1 MTPSARRG
9 ERASRRALRA
19 SGRAPHAVPRALAL
33 ATVVGVLV
41 LAGCSGPSGA
51 APGTAS
57 PSASAST
64 AAAGCVAD
72 PARTIAAKP
81 GATTMSALPAE
92 TVAKLDAAAA
102 KAFAL
107 GASPGAVVGVRTP
120 AGTWTK
126 AYGTADLAGTPMQ
139 VGMHTRI
146 ASLTKMYTA
155 TIVRQL
161 AQEGKLTLTDT
172 IGKYVDGIPNGD
184 AITLTQLADM
194 TSGVASYTM
203 NDQLLQKYFADPT
216 AVYTPEEVIA
226 AGAAVSP
233 LFPPGEGFAYSN
245 TNTVLLGKV
254 IEKVTGQD
262 IGSLLQQ
269 RIFDPLHLA
278 NTSWPGTSAAL
289 PEPYARGYTL
299 NGNSATPDAPA
310 DSTDWNPSWSF
321 AAGEIISD
329 IDDLLTMGRALGTG
343 QGLLDAKSQE
353 LRLTSFSEIGYGFGM
368 SCSQGWV
375 GHTGDLSGYNTSLFY
390 DTATDTTVA
399 VQTNSDIASGGCT
412 TSPTLTDDPGD
423 AICQTPAVRLLVAL
437 TGELGTAYV
446 PPPRK

>member
-1 MTPSARRG
+1 MPS
-9 ERASRRALRA
+9 SRTALPALR
-19 SGRAPHAVPRALAL
+19 RALAL
-33 ATVVGVLV
+33 ATVAGALV
-41 LAGCSGPSGA
+41 LAGCSGSSGA

-57 PSASAST
+57 PSRST
-64 AAAGCVAD
+64 TPAAAGCVAD

-81 GATTMSALPAE
+81 GAKTMSPLPAE

-120 AGTWTK
+120 EGTWTK
-126 AYGTADLAGTPMQ
+126 AYGNADLAGTPMQ
-139 VGMHTRI
+139 IGMHTRI

-155 TIVRQL
+155 TIVLQL
-161 AQEGKLTLTDT
+161 AQEGRLKLDDT

-184 AITLTQLADM
+184 TITLTQLADM

-203 NDQLLQKYFADPT
+203 NKKLLEKYFADPT
-216 AVYTPEEVIA
+216 AVYTPEEVIQ

-254 IEKVTGQD
+254 IEKVTGEDVGRLMQT
-262 IGSLLQQ
+262 

-278 NTSWPGTSAAL
+278 DTSWPGTSAAL

-321 AAGEIISD
+321 TAGEIISD

-343 QGLLDAKSQE
+343 QGLVDAKTQT
-353 LRLTSFSEIGYGFGM
+353 LRLTSFSDIGYGFGL

-399 VQTNSDIASGGCT
+399 VQANSDIASGGCT

>member
-1 MTPSARRG
+1 MPSSRTVPPAL
-9 ERASRRALRA
+9 RRAF
-19 SGRAPHAVPRALAL
+19 ALAAVTAAL
-33 ATVVGVLV
+33 I

-57 PSASAST
+57 PSPST
-64 AAAGCVAD
+64 SPAGCVAD

-81 GATTMSALPAE
+81 GAKTMSPLSAE
-92 TVAKLDAAAA
+92 TVAKLDAVAA

-120 AGTWTK
+120 EGTWTK
-126 AYGTADLAGTPMQ
+126 AYGNADLAGTPMQ

-155 TIVRQL
+155 TIVLQL
-161 AQEGKLTLTDT
+161 AQEGRLKLDDT

-184 AITLTQLADM
+184 TITLTQLADM

-203 NDQLLQKYFADPT
+203 NAKLLEKYFADPT
-216 AVYTPEEVIA
+216 AVYTPEEVIQ

-262 IGSLLQQ
+262 VGRLMQT

-278 NTSWPGTSAAL
+278 HTSWPGTSAAL

-321 AAGEIISD
+321 TAGEIISD

-343 QGLLDAKSQE
+343 QGLVDGKTQT
-353 LRLTSFSEIGYGFGM
+353 LRLTSFSDIGYGFGL
-368 SCSQGWV
+368 SCSQGWI

-423 AICQTPAVRLLVAL
+423 AICQTPAVRLVVAL

>member
-1 MTPSARRG
+1 MITPSRRTP
-9 ERASRRALRA
+9 RR
-19 SGRAPHAVPRALAL
+19 PLAL
-33 ATVVGVLV
+33 AVVVGALV
-41 LAGCSGPSGA
+41 LAGCAGPSGA
-51 APGTAS
+51 APGAASPS
-57 PSASAST
+57 PSASAAT
-64 AAAGCVAD
+64 AGCVAD
-72 PARTIAAKP
+72 PAATIGAKA
-81 GATTMSALPAE
+81 GAKTLSALPAE

-120 AGTWTK
+120 EGTWTK
-126 AYGTADLAGTPMQ
+126 AYGNADLAGTPMQ

-155 TIVRQL
+155 TIVLQL
-161 AQEGKLTLTDT
+161 AQEGKLKLSDT
-172 IGKYVDGIPNGD
+172 ISKYVDGIPNGD
-184 AITLTQLADM
+184 RITLTHLADM

-203 NDQLLQKYFADPT
+203 NEKLLEKYFADPT

-254 IEKVTGQD
+254 IEKVTGEDVGRLMQ
-262 IGSLLQQ
+262 S

-321 AAGEIISD
+321 TAGEIISD

-343 QGLLDAKSQE
+343 QGLVDAKTQT
-353 LRLTSFSEIGYGFGM
+353 LRLTSFSDIGYGFGM

-437 TGELGTAYV
+437 TGELGTAYA

>member
-1 MTPSARRG
+1 M
-9 ERASRRALRA
+9 ASSRTVPQVLR
-19 SGRAPHAVPRALAL
+19 RALAL
-33 ATVVGVLV
+33 AAVTGALV

-57 PSASAST
+57 PSRSAT
-64 AAAGCVAD
+64 PAAAGCVAD

-81 GATTMSALPAE
+81 GAKTMSALPAE
-92 TVAKLDAAAA
+92 TVAALDAAAA

-120 AGTWTK
+120 EGTWTK
-126 AYGTADLAGTPMQ
+126 AYGNADLAGTPMQ

-155 TIVRQL
+155 TIVLQL
-161 AQEGKLTLTDT
+161 AQEGRLALDDT
-172 IGKYVDGIPNGD
+172 IGTYVDGIPNGD
-184 AITLTQLADM
+184 TITLTQLADM
-194 TSGVASYTM
+194 TSGIASYTM
-203 NDQLLQKYFADPT
+203 NDKLLAKYFADPT

-262 IGSLLQQ
+262 VGALMQS

-321 AAGEIISD
+321 TAGEIISD

-343 QGLLDAKSQE
+343 QGLVDAKTQT
-353 LRLTSFSEIGYGFGM
+353 LRLTSFSDIGYGFGL

-375 GHTGDLSGYNTSLFY
+375 GHTGDLAGYNTSLFY

>member
-1 MTPSARRG
+1 MTTP
-9 ERASRRALRA
+9 SRRAPR
-19 SGRAPHAVPRALAL
+19 RALAL
-33 ATVVGVLV
+33 AAVLCGLV
-41 LAGCSGPSGA
+41 LAGCAGPSGA

-57 PSASAST
+57 PSPSAST
-64 AAAGCVAD
+64 AAGCVAD
-72 PARTIAAKP
+72 PAATIAAKP
-81 GATTMSALPAE
+81 GATTMSALPAA
-92 TVAKLDAAAA
+92 TVEKLDAAAA

-120 AGTWTK
+120 EGTWTK
-126 AYGTADLAGTPMQ
+126 AYGDADLAGNPMQ

-155 TIVRQL
+155 TIVLQL
-161 AQEGKLTLTDT
+161 AQEGRLTLSDT

-184 AITLTQLADM
+184 SITLTQLADM

-203 NDQLLQKYFADPT
+203 NEKLLEKYFADPT

-233 LFPPGEGFAYSN
+233 LFPPGDGFAYSN

-254 IEKVTGQD
+254 IEKVTGED
-262 IGSLLQQ
+262 VGRLLQS

-321 AAGEIISD
+321 TAGEIISD

-343 QGLLDAKSQE
+343 QGLVDAKTQT
-353 LRLTSFSEIGYGFGM
+353 LRLTSFSDIGYGFGM

-437 TGELGTAYV
+437 TGELGTAYA
-446 PPPRK
+446 PPTRK

>member
-1 MTPSARRG
+1 MMPSPSRPAR
-9 ERASRRALRA
+9 ELRR
-19 SGRAPHAVPRALAL
+19 SLAL
-33 ATVVGVLV
+33 TVVAGALI
-41 LAGCSGPSGA
+41 LAGCSAPSG
-51 APGTAS
+51 GSSAS
-57 PSASAST
+57 PSPSAT
-64 AAAGCVAD
+64 AAGPAAAACVAD
-72 PARTIAAKP
+72 PSRTIAAKP
-81 GATTMSALPAE
+81 GAKTMSALPAE
-92 TVAKLDAAAA
+92 TVATLDAAAA

-120 AGTWTK
+120 EGTWTK
-126 AYGTADLAGTPMQ
+126 AYGDADLAGTPMQ

-146 ASLTKMYTA
+146 ASLTKMYTT
-155 TIVRQL
+155 TIVLQL
-161 AQEGKLTLTDT
+161 AQEGKLKLDDT
-172 IGKYVDGIPNGD
+172 IGKYVSGIPNGD
-184 AITLTQLADM
+184 TITLTQLADM

-203 NDQLLQKYFADPT
+203 NEKLLEKYFADPT
-216 AVYTPEEVIA
+216 AVYTPEEVIE

-233 LFPPGEGFAYSN
+233 LFAPGESFAYSN

-262 IGSLLQQ
+262 IGKVMQE
-269 RIFDPLHLA
+269 RIFDPLHLT

-289 PEPYARGYTL
+289 PEPYAHGYTL
-299 NGNSATPDAPA
+299 NGNTATPDAPT

-321 AAGEIISD
+321 TAGEIISD

-343 QGLLDAKSQE
+343 QGLVDAKTQN
-353 LRLTSFSEIGYGFGM
+353 LRLTSFSPIGYGFGM

-375 GHTGDLSGYNTSLFY
+375 GHTGDLSGYNTSLYY

-412 TSPTLTDDPGD
+412 TSLTLTDDPGD

-437 TGELGTAYV
+437 TAELGTAYA
-446 PPPRK
+446 PPPRS

>member
-1 MTPSARRG
+1 MTPS
-9 ERASRRALRA
+9 RRA
-19 SGRAPHAVPRALAL
+19 APHALPRALAL
-33 ATVVGVLV
+33 AAAAAVLA
-41 LAGCSGPSGA
+41 LAGCSGASGA
-51 APGTAS
+51 GPATTPPSPS
-57 PSASAST
+57 PSAT
-64 AAAGCVAD
+64 AAGCVAD

-81 GATTMSALPAE
+81 GAKTMSALPAE

-107 GASPGAVVGVRTP
+107 GAAPGAVVGVRTP
-120 AGTWTK
+120 EGTWTK
-126 AYGTADLAGTPMQ
+126 AYGAADRAGTPMQ

-155 TIVRQL
+155 TIVLQL
-161 AQEGKLTLTDT
+161 AQEGKLKLDDT
-172 IGKYVDGIPNGD
+172 IAKYVDGIPNGD

-203 NDQLLQKYFADPT
+203 NDALLQKYFADPT
-216 AVYTPEEVIA
+216 AVYTPEEVIE

-233 LFPPGEGFAYSN
+233 LFPPGKGFAYSN
-245 TNTVLLGKV
+245 TNTVLLGTV
-254 IEKVTGQD
+254 IEKVTGEDVGRLMQT
-262 IGSLLQQ
+262 
-269 RIFDPLHLA
+269 RIFDPLHLG

-299 NGNSATPDAPA
+299 NGNTATPDAPT

-321 AAGEIISD
+321 TAGEIISD

-343 QGLLDAKSQE
+343 QGLVDPATQT
-353 LRLTSFSEIGYGFGM
+353 LRLTSFSEIGYGFGL

>member
-1 MTPSARRG
+1 MMPSPH
-9 ERASRRALRA
+9 RAPRDSRRTGRDLR
-19 SGRAPHAVPRALAL
+19 RALAL
-33 ATVVGVLV
+33 AAVAGALV
-41 LAGCSGPSGA
+41 LASCSGPS
-51 APGTAS
+51 TASSRTPS
-57 PSASAST
+57 PSATPTTT
-64 AAAGCVAD
+64 AAAACVAN
-72 PARTIAAKP
+72 PAKTITAKP
-81 GATTMSALPAE
+81 GAKTMSALSAE
-92 TVAKLDAAAA
+92 TVATLDAAAA

-120 AGTWTK
+120 EGTWTK
-126 AYGTADLAGTPMQ
+126 AYGSADPAAGTPMQ

-155 TIVRQL
+155 TIVLQL
-161 AQEGKLTLTDT
+161 AHEGKLALADT
-172 IGKYVDGIPNGD
+172 IAKYVDGIPNGD
-184 AITLTQLADM
+184 KITLTQLADM

-203 NDQLLQKYFADPT
+203 NEKLLQKYFADPT
-216 AVYTPEEVIA
+216 AVYTPEEVIE

-233 LFPPGEGFAYSN
+233 LFPPGESFAYSN

-262 IGSLLQQ
+262 IGQVLQE
-269 RIFDPLHLA
+269 RIFDPLHLT

-289 PEPYARGYTL
+289 PEPYAHGYTL
-299 NGNSATPDAPA
+299 NGNTATPDAPT

-321 AAGEIISD
+321 TAGEIISD

-343 QGLLDAKSQE
+343 QGLVDAKTQT
-353 LRLTSFSEIGYGFGM
+353 LRLTSFSPIGYGFGL

-437 TGELGTAYV
+437 TAELGTAYT

>member
-1 MTPSARRG
+1 MPSPSRPAR
-9 ERASRRALRA
+9 ELRR
-19 SGRAPHAVPRALAL
+19 SLAL
-33 ATVVGVLV
+33 TVVAGALI
-41 LAGCSGPSGA
+41 LAGCSAPSG
-51 APGTAS
+51 GSSAS
-57 PSASAST
+57 PSPSAT
-64 AAAGCVAD
+64 AAGPAAAACVAD
-72 PARTIAAKP
+72 PSRTIAAKP
-81 GATTMSALPAE
+81 GAKTMSALPAE
-92 TVAKLDAAAA
+92 TVATLDAAAA

-120 AGTWTK
+120 EGTWTK
-126 AYGTADLAGTPMQ
+126 AYGDADLAGTPMQ

-146 ASLTKMYTA
+146 ASLTKMYTT
-155 TIVRQL
+155 TIVLQL
-161 AQEGKLTLTDT
+161 AQEGKLKLDDT
-172 IGKYVDGIPNGD
+172 IGKYVSGIPNGD
-184 AITLTQLADM
+184 TITLTQLADM

-203 NDQLLQKYFADPT
+203 NEKLLEKYFADPT
-216 AVYTPEEVIA
+216 AVYTPEEVIE

-233 LFPPGEGFAYSN
+233 LFAPGESFAYSN

-262 IGSLLQQ
+262 IGKVMQE
-269 RIFDPLHLA
+269 RIFDPLHLT

-289 PEPYARGYTL
+289 PEPYAHGYTL
-299 NGNSATPDAPA
+299 NGNTATPDAPT

-321 AAGEIISD
+321 TAGEIISD

-343 QGLLDAKSQE
+343 QGLVDAKTQN
-353 LRLTSFSEIGYGFGM
+353 LRLTSFSPIGYGFGM

-375 GHTGDLSGYNTSLFY
+375 GHTGDLSGYNTSLYY

-412 TSPTLTDDPGD
+412 TSLTLTDDPGD

-437 TGELGTAYV
+437 TAELGTAYA
-446 PPPRK
+446 PPPRS